1 MNQKAI
7 SFGLIGVGVILMV
20 IGLVSV
26 ISSGSEPDV
35 ASAPAT
41 TFLATAAPD
50 GPSPEATTN
59 SAPAIGPTA
68 ADAATTTTVPATTTV
83 APTTTAAPTTT
94 STVPPET
101 PEEFLQLFLAGLRAD
116 PEFLVSRLNKATINI
131 YGAEQ
136 CLEAFS
142 QVLDPDQELTVREVG
157 VPEAWDYVIDDIV
170 TPIDEALPVEVERF
184 VSGETR
190 IQELHWK
197 LVDGL
202 WTWFSDCGDPLAT

>member
-1 MNQKAI
+1 
-7 SFGLIGVGVILMV
+7 MV
-20 IGLVSV
+20 VGLVSV
-26 ISSGSEPDV
+26 ISNGSDSV
-35 ASAPAT
+35 AAT
-41 TFLATAAPD
+41 TVSATAAPD
-50 GPSPEATTN
+50 SPSPQPSPT
-59 SAPAIGPTA
+59 SARANGPTA
-68 ADAATTTTVPATTTV
+68 TDAATTTTVASTTTV
-83 APTTTAAPTTT
+83 APTTTTAAPTTT

-101 PEEFLQLFLAGLRAD
+101 PEEFLALFVAGLRAD
-116 PEFLVSRLNKATINI
+116 PEFLVSRLNQATIEI

-136 CLEAFS
+136 CLEAFG

-184 VSGETR
+184 VLGETR